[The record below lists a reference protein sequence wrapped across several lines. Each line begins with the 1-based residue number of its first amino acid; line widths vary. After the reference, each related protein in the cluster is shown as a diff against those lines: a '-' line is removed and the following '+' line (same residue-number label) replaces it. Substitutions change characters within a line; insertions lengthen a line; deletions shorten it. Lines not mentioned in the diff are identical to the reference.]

1 MNFLK
6 QEKELHMIEF
16 LTTELLWW
24 HWVVFGISL
33 ITIEIF
39 LGTFFMLGLGLAAM
53 IVGVLDNLFSM
64 SLEVELVIWIILSL
78 ISILIWFKYL
88 KDNRVETTGQ
98 SNYSL
103 ETQGEVKEAIP
114 ANGRGKV
121 KFDTPVLGNTVWH
134 ATSKEAI
141 STGSRIE
148 IVEIKG
154 QLIVVAKV

>member
-1 MNFLK
+1 
-6 QEKELHMIEF
+6 MIEF
-16 LTTELLWW
+16 LTTNLLWW
-24 HWVVFGISL
+24 HWVVFGIFL
-33 ITIEIF
+33 LTTEIF
-39 LGTFFMLGLGLAAM
+39 IGTFFMLGLGLSAM

-64 SLEVELVIWIILSL
+64 SLEIELAIWITLSL

-88 KDNRVETTGQ
+88 KDDSVETSGQ

-103 ETQGEVKEAIP
+103 ETQGTVEESIS

-134 ATSKEAI
+134 ATSKKEI
-141 STGSRIE
+141 SAGSRIK

-154 QLIVVAKV
+154 QLIVVAKI